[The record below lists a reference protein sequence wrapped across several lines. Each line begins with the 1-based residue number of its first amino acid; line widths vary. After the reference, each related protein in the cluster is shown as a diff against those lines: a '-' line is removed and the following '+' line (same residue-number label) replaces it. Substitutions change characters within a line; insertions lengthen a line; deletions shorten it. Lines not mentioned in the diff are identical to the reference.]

1 MTNQPIQE
9 EIERLRSLLRS
20 YGEAYYDEDAPVVS
34 DAVYDATMQQ
44 LLELEKEHPELVTP
58 DSPTQ
63 RVGGKPLEQFEK
75 VVHTSPMLS
84 LSNAFSADDL
94 RRFDERVREALGT
107 EPTYVCELKIDGL
120 AISLTYEDGRFVLG
134 STRGDGKVG
143 EDITSNLRTIRTI
156 PLTLP
161 TNDSFE
167 VRGEAYMPKR
177 AFERLNEGR
186 LAREEALFANPRNAA
201 AGSLRQLDP
210 KIAASRQL
218 AVFIYA
224 LGERGTL
231 DTIETHEE
239 ALNHLESL
247 GFPMNDERRTYHS
260 IEEVIE
266 YVDRWT
272 LERNDL
278 PYEIDGIVV
287 KVDRFED
294 QEQIGYTA
302 KSPKWS
308 IAYKFP
314 AEEVTT
320 TVRSIE
326 LSIGRTGVV
335 TPTANLDPVLVAGS
349 TVQRATLHNEDYIR
363 EKDIRIGDRVIL
375 RKAGDIIPEIVAPLV
390 EERTGEEEIFYM
402 PTHCPACE
410 AELVKIEEEVA
421 LRCVNPSCS
430 AQMREAIIH
439 FASRHAMNI
448 EGLGERVAAQLFDEG
463 LVHHVADLYE
473 LTKEQLLTLERMG
486 EKSATNL
493 LEAIERS
500 KSNSMEKL
508 LFGLG
513 IRFVGEKV
521 ATILSAHFRS
531 MDALMKATEEELV
544 TIDEIGEKV
553 ASSITLYFSK
563 EEVVQLIE
571 HLRTVGVQMTYDGP
585 LIDETV
591 ETVFSGAT
599 VVLTGKLEQ
608 FTRKEAQQHIERL
621 GGKVTSSVSKNTT
634 FVVAGEAAGSKRTR
648 AEQLNVPIWSETDLI
663 EALKEEGVSL

>member
-486 EKSATNL
+486 DKSATNL

-608 FTRKEAQQHIERL
+608 FTRKEAQQHIEGL

>member
-486 EKSATNL
+486 DKSATNL

-608 FTRKEAQQHIERL
+608 FTRKEAQQHIEHL

>member
-231 DTIETHEE
+231 DTMETHEE

>member
-1 MTNQPIQE
+1 M
-9 EIERLRSLLRS
+9 LRS

-486 EKSATNL
+486 DKSATNL

-608 FTRKEAQQHIERL
+608 FTRKEAQQHIEGL

>member
-231 DTIETHEE
+231 DTMETHEE

-486 EKSATNL
+486 DKSATNL

-608 FTRKEAQQHIERL
+608 FTRKEAQQHIEGL

>member
-608 FTRKEAQQHIERL
+608 FTRKEAQQHIEHL

>member
-486 EKSATNL
+486 DKSATNL

>member
-94 RRFDERVREALGT
+94 LRLDERVLEALGT

-608 FTRKEAQQHIERL
+608 FTRKEAQQHIEGL

>member
-239 ALNHLESL
+239 VLNHLESL

>member
-134 STRGDGKVG
+134 LTRGDGKVG

-231 DTIETHEE
+231 DTMETHEE

-608 FTRKEAQQHIERL
+608 FTRKEAQQHIEHL

>member
-63 RVGGKPLEQFEK
+63 RVGGKPLDQFEK

-421 LRCVNPSCS
+421 LRCVNPSCP

-486 EKSATNL
+486 DKSATNL

-608 FTRKEAQQHIERL
+608 FTRKEAQQHIEGL

>member
-1 MTNQPIQE
+1 MTDQQIQE
-9 EIERLRSLLRS
+9 EIDRLRTLLRS
-20 YGEAYYDEDAPVVS
+20 YGEAYYDEDSPVVS

-44 LLELEKEHPELVTP
+44 LLALEQAHPELVTP

-63 RVGGKPLEQFEK
+63 RVGGKPLDQFEK
-75 VVHTSPMLS
+75 VIHTSPMLS

-107 EPTYVCELKIDGL
+107 KPTYMCELKIDGL
-120 AISLTYEDGRFVLG
+120 AISLTYEDGQFVLG

-224 LGERGTL
+224 LGEKGTL
-231 DTIETHEE
+231 DALETHEE

-247 GFPMNDERRTYHS
+247 GFPMNDERRTYDS
-260 IEEVIE
+260 IEDVIE
-266 YVDRWT
+266 YVEHWT
-272 LERNDL
+272 IERDHL

-287 KVDRFED
+287 KVNRFED

-320 TVRSIE
+320 AVRSVE

-390 EERTGEEEIFYM
+390 DERTGEEEEFHM
-402 PTHCPACE
+402 PSHCPACE

-421 LRCVNPSCS
+421 LRCVNPSCP

-439 FASRHAMNI
+439 FASRQAMNI

-463 LVHHVADLYE
+463 LVQNVADLYE

-493 LEAIERS
+493 LNAIERS

-521 ATILSAHFRS
+521 ATIVSAHFRS

-571 HLRTVGVQMTYDGP
+571 HLRAVGVQMTYDGP

-599 VVLTGKLEQ
+599 VVLTGKLEV

-621 GGKVTSSVSKNTT
+621 GGKVTSSVSKHTT

-648 AEQLNVPIWSETDLI
+648 AEQLQIPIWSEAELI
-663 EALKEEGVSL
+663 EALKEEGVSI

>member
-231 DTIETHEE
+231 DTMETHEE

-634 FVVAGEAAGSKRTR
+634 FVVAGEVAGSKRTR

>member
-63 RVGGKPLEQFEK
+63 RVGGKLLEQFEK

-231 DTIETHEE
+231 DTMETHEE

-634 FVVAGEAAGSKRTR
+634 FVVAGEVAGSKRTR

>member
-120 AISLTYEDGRFVLG
+120 AISLTYENGRFVLG

-608 FTRKEAQQHIERL
+608 FTRKEAQQHIEHL

>member
-486 EKSATNL
+486 DKSATNL

-608 FTRKEAQQHIERL
+608 FTRKEVQQHIEGL

>member
-231 DTIETHEE
+231 DTMETHEE

-608 FTRKEAQQHIERL
+608 FTRKEAQQHIEHL

>member
-608 FTRKEAQQHIERL
+608 FTRKEAQQHIEGL

>member
-120 AISLTYEDGRFVLG
+120 AISLTYENGRFVLG

-186 LAREEALFANPRNAA
+186 LAREKALFANPRNAA

-608 FTRKEAQQHIERL
+608 FTRKEAQQHIEHL